1 MEQGVLYLLGQSV
14 RKEQCSSDCATE
26 LASKAFV
33 LLVQDAAAEM
43 VVMCC
48 RFLCYF
54 CRTSRQ
60 NQRAMFE
67 HLSYMLENSSML
79 LGKLSGVG
87 QCVDDFLRS
96 VVKTFK
102 LGSATDSP
110 CLIFPIVYSD
120 NAFVIQVILQNN
132 VQSKPACLTSCGAA
146 GR

>member
-1 MEQGVLYLLGQSV
+1 MTATELASKTFVKKKKKCCMEQGVLYLLGQSV
-14 RKEQCSSDCATE
+14 RKEQCSDCATE

-67 HLSYMLENSSML
+67 HLSYMLDNSSML

-87 QCVDDFLRS
+87 RYVDDFLICS
-96 VVKTFK
+96 EDF
-102 LGSATDSP
+102 
-110 CLIFPIVYSD
+110 
-120 NAFVIQVILQNN
+120 
-132 VQSKPACLTSCGAA
+132 
-146 GR
+146 